1 MTTGRGSNGDAELGT
16 HNGLHKWL
24 AQGTEKLRRSCQDCE
39 GRGKGRAA
47 RVAIHRAQERRV
59 IEKGS
64 SILTGPPGPL
74 AARNLGTNGMPG
86 DREKPDWRRA
96 C

>member
-1 MTTGRGSNGDAELGT
+1 M
-16 HNGLHKWL
+16 HKWL
-24 AQGTEKLRRSCQDCE
+24 AQGTEKLRRGRQDCE

-47 RVAIHRAQERRV
+47 RAAIHRAPENRV

-64 SILTGPPGPL
+64 NILTGPPGAL
-74 AARNLGTNGMPG
+74 AAGNLGTHGMPG
-86 DREKPDWRRA
+86 DREKPDCLRA